1 MKNTLRVFLLLIAF
15 IMPSIAVVSPLQTVK
30 ALPETLLKV
39 QPQDNTFYTNTTPV
53 GHTFIISI
61 IAENI
66 PTDNRMYGWEF
77 VLHWTSGMI
86 NCTTE
91 TINYGLWSAFLGPWI
106 SVPIDNVNGEY
117 HQSLTA
123 RLPAVAVSGTFW
135 LVNLTFTMTQA
146 PPTGGILT
154 TSLALTKAPG
164 YALYCL
170 VNVAADEI
178 PHGFVDGLYRYISPR
193 PPIEEAKV
201 EVTPPAVMD
210 PSFVPSSTFGINITA
225 TKTSWLHGFKLHL
238 SYNAT
243 VIECID
249 LQEGS
254 LLQSFGPTTIYFTT
268 DNILGEIYGSL
279 NLTGPNAEANGN
291 GTLIELTFHVKE
303 TGESPLDIHDTQL
316 YDHLLAP
323 LPHTTKDGYFNNV
336 LMPILYVD
344 PPLII
349 DPSMKPG
356 DEFQVNIRVE
366 NVSNL
371 YDFEFT
377 LLYDTNVLNGLGV
390 VTYPFGNATSFDLEF
405 QLNDTEGRIWVRVQ
419 YYPPAEPLTAL
430 DPVTLVKIFF
440 QIQSY
445 GATPLDLT
453 DTSLSDYF
461 GGQITHIAQDGF
473 VSVLRRDVAIVDIST
488 AQTEIYKGWTIKI
501 NVTAATLGDIA
512 ETFNVTLFISGHNV
526 GMQTVTGLAP
536 NDTTVLLF
544 SVSTSP
550 AWFEPCHN
558 YTLAAEASQVPY
570 EIDITNNY
578 LEDGYVHIRLMGD
591 INGDKYVNAQDAILL
606 GLAFGSR
613 PGSPKWNPAADLN
626 QDTYINAKDVVLM
639 GMNFGAYCGP

>member
-1 MKNTLRVFLLLIAF
+1 MLLIAF
-15 IMPSIAVVSPLQTVK
+15 IMPSIAVVSPPQTVK
-30 ALPETLLKV
+30 AQPETLLKV

-66 PTDNRMYGWEF
+66 PTDNGMYGWEF
-77 VLHWTSGMI
+77 VLHWTPGMI

-106 SVPIDNVNGEY
+106 PVPIDNVNGEY

-123 RLPAVAVSGTFW
+123 RSPAVALSGTFW
-135 LVNLTFTMTQA
+135 LVNLTFTITQA

-170 VNVAADEI
+170 VNAAADEI
-178 PHGFVDGLYRYISPR
+178 PHGLVDGLYQYISPR
-193 PPIEEAKV
+193 PPVEEAKV

-210 PSFVPSSTFGINITA
+210 PSLVPSSTFDINITA
-225 TKTSWLHGFKLHL
+225 TKTSWLHGFILSL

-249 LQEGS
+249 LQEGN
-254 LLQSFGPTTIYFTT
+254 LLQSFGPTTIFFTT

-279 NLTGPNAEANGN
+279 NLTDPNAEANGN
-291 GTLIELTFHVKE
+291 GTLIELTFHVKD

-316 YDHLLAP
+316 YDRLLAP

-349 DPSMKPG
+349 DPSMMPG
-356 DEFQVNIRVE
+356 DEFQVDIRVA

-377 LLYDTNVLNGLGV
+377 LLYDTNVLNGLGI

-405 QLNDTEGRIWVRVQ
+405 QLNDTEGLIWVRVQ
-419 YYPPAEPLTAL
+419 YYPPAEPLTTL

-473 VSVLRRDVAIVDIST
+473 VSVLQRDVAIVDIST

-501 NVTAATLGDIA
+501 NVTAANLGDIA

-536 NDTTVLLF
+536 NDTTVLQF

-613 PGSPKWNPAADLN
+613 PGSPNWNPAADLN
-626 QDTYINAKDVVLM
+626 QDTYINAKDVVLL